1 MHRDICSIAPLEAK
15 AAARHLGG
23 HRSSLTTMV
32 MHQQGRDWHDP
43 QLDHQ
48 QITSRLTTM
57 RQAIDEATLRALI
70 STHTVREFRA
80 TRRGDAWALEGRLG
94 GYWLHVRSQREPVRR
109 WASLTALGRFC
120 EACGIRTLSV
130 EF

>member
-1 MHRDICSIAPLEAK
+1 MFNSPLEAK

-70 STHTVREFRA
+70 STHTVRELERHAGA
-80 TRRGDAWALEGRLG
+80 TPGPWRG
-94 GYWLHVRSQREPVRR
+94 V
-109 WASLTALGRFC
+109 
-120 EACGIRTLSV
+120 
-130 EF
+130 